1 MLASRGEDQHCIGRS
16 TVGVICENLKS
27 RSVTVQRGTLDEL
40 EWSLRK
46 QHHRSLHVDDAEH
59 LLGIMLE
66 LSLFSPDKHTR
77 RRAMELLPK
86 ISRKGDVRVIDGL
99 CPTRGAWLGLAD
111 EDEVVRVH
119 AALALGLIA
128 ERGDD
133 GVVVALLQRIWR
145 PRAQSVTVAADGML
159 EEETSPDVRHACI
172 CSLQLISAVGDQ
184 RVQEAMLGIL
194 QRPRPS
200 QRTAAMDT
208 AQAATTEKTREI
220 DVDED
225 LWAAISPE
233 TLQYIMTGRDWQS
246 ESLIRYR
253 ALRTLDLVSPNGSNR
268 SRLSGGFARLGS
280 SEMHGTLGDVE
291 NSLLHVMHLHQD
303 DDLVFFGAFSALCR
317 RLGLRFGTTCCTSSS
332 PSGPVSQSAAAEA
345 AGRDNSEDEPRNT
358 VGETAL
364 VVRVLQAWLDQR
376 VSRCAGCPVHECV
389 VVRGSD
395 YLRLLTCLP
404 VTGTVARRMTL
415 CVVHW
420 LQPDHDTRENW
431 S

>member
-1 MLASRGEDQHCIGRS
+1 MLASCGEDQHCIGRS

-46 QHHRSLHVDDAEH
+46 QHDRRLHVDDSEN
-59 LLGIMLE
+59 LLGMMLE

-119 AALALGLIA
+119 AARALGLIA

-172 CSLQLISAVGDQ
+172 CSLQLISAVGDE

-208 AQAATTEKTREI
+208 AHAATTEKTRDI
-220 DVDED
+220 DVDDD

-233 TLQYIMTGRDWQS
+233 ALQEIMSGREWQS

-253 ALRTLDLVSPNGSNR
+253 ALRTLDLVSPIGFHR
-268 SRLSGGFARLGS
+268 SGS
-280 SEMHGTLGDVE
+280 SEMHGALGEVE
-291 NSLLHVMHLHQD
+291 HSLLHVMHLHHD

-317 RLGLRFGTTCCTSSS
+317 RLGLRFGPTCCTSSS
-332 PSGPVSQSAAAEA
+332 RSGHVSQSAAAEA
-345 AGRDNSEDEPRNT
+345 AGRDNSEDEPRNI
-358 VGETAL
+358 VGKTAL

-376 VSRCAGCPVHECV
+376 VSRSAP
-389 VVRGSD
+389 
-395 YLRLLTCLP
+395 LLH
-404 VTGTVARRMTL
+404 G
-415 CVVHW
+415 
-420 LQPDHDTRENW
+420 
-431 S
+431 